1 MVAVH
6 KGRAPGRMAELGP
19 VLLVTALLLACA
31 RPTSPSPAAPP
42 APPAGSGAPSA
53 PAAAPA
59 APALTPLNPPEPV
72 KVGTSVS
79 VTAAALFIA
88 LERGYFRELGLEV
101 EPIPFSSAAEM
112 FQPIAASQIDV
123 ATVDTGAGIFN
134 ALARGLP
141 LRFVAD
147 GSHVEP
153 GRSTTTWVVR
163 KDLYDSGAIRELSD
177 LRGKRISPI
186 ARGSTVDSQVHRAL
200 ALAGIAPDEVD
211 LQYVTF
217 PDVPAAF
224 ANRVLDAAVLV
235 EPLITAAVEQG
246 IAVRWKGMGDIF
258 GPMHATFVTYSPTM
272 ITQRQEVGRRYMVA
286 FLRGVRDYND
296 AFNDGKDLDEIIS
309 ILTQHTNIKDPA
321 VFKKIVVPLVDP
333 NGQMIVETVKD
344 LQQWFVDNGFVPT
357 PVNVE
362 EYFDTSYI
370 DYAVSVLGRR

>member
-1 MVAVH
+1 
-6 KGRAPGRMAELGP
+6 MA
-19 VLLVTALLLACA
+19 
-31 RPTSPSPAAPP
+31 
-42 APPAGSGAPSA
+42 AG
-53 PAAAPA
+53 
-59 APALTPLNPPEPV
+59 T
-72 KVGTSVS
+72 
-79 VTAAALFIA
+79 
-88 LERGYFRELGLEV
+88 
-101 EPIPFSSAAEM
+101 
-112 FQPIAASQIDV
+112 
-123 ATVDTGAGIFN
+123 
-134 ALARGLP
+134 
-141 LRFVAD
+141 
-147 GSHVEP
+147 
-153 GRSTTTWVVR
+153 
-163 KDLYDSGAIRELSD
+163 
-177 LRGKRISPI
+177 ISPI
-186 ARGSTVDSQVHRAL
+186 ARGSTVDSQVHRTL
-200 ALAGIAPDEVD
+200 ALAGISPDEVD

-235 EPLITAAVEQG
+235 EPLITAGVEQG

-296 AFNDGKDLDEIIS
+296 AFSDGKDLDEIIS